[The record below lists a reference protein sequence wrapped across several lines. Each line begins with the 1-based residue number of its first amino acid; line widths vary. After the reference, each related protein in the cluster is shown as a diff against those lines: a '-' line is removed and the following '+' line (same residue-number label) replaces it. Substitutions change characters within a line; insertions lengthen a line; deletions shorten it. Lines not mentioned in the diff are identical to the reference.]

1 MAKKKSASYMTGGE
15 QVAGTVLFVVY
26 FAVLPLAAGPLFS
39 AAEFLLGTSFS
50 AAERSVITYYIL
62 FALSVIIFHNYLA
75 RTCRALADNLGMAF
89 QSLGVGLVALYGLN
103 ELIYRLTYRL
113 AGTAPISTIPPSLPR
128 WTPPPT

>member
-50 AAERSVITYYIL
+50 AAARSVITYYIL

-89 QSLGVGLVALYGLN
+89 QSWWRCTVSTSSSTGSRTAW
-103 ELIYRLTYRL
+103 R
-113 AGTAPISTIPPSLPR
+113 ATAPISTIPPSLPR